1 MKIYTVLHFELECG
15 LIILLLNQTYIG
27 NYVVT
32 YKILVLLIGAGVL
45 SCTVNNVGSKVDDPA
60 VQKMSKGDVSLRL
73 TGIKQKLEQLQLKYP
88 ANTSISAAI
97 ARTTEA
103 DEVLRQSLAN
113 KQSKKA
119 LRAEA
124 DNDEGIAEDFPG
136 IILNSQ
142 PEAVGQRLIQA
153 VDPYFS
159 PGKEQAKEV
168 KKQTIYAANELT
180 DANILD
186 KGAETALSLA
196 ARSNLED
203 ALFLFR
209 ILAEKYMDLASQKRA
224 EAKAKSQAEKSQEL
238 KANRILAELEAG
250 YIALEAEA
258 RG

>member
-1 MKIYTVLHFELECG
+1 M
-15 LIILLLNQTYIG
+15 
-27 NYVVT
+27 VT

-45 SCTVNNVGSKVDDPA
+45 SCTVNNVVSKAVDPA

-73 TGIKQKLEQLQLKYP
+73 TGIKQKLEQLQLKYT

-124 DNDEGIAEDFPG
+124 DNDEGIAEDLPG

-142 PEAVGQRLIQA
+142 TEAVGQRLVQV
-153 VDPYFS
+153 VDPYFLS
-159 PGKEQAKEV
+159 GQEQEKERN
-168 KKQTIYAANELT
+168 KQKIYAENGLT
-180 DANILD
+180 DDNILD
-186 KGAETALSLA
+186 KGGVAALSLA
-196 ARSNLED
+196 AHSNLED